1 MEEMKVRHAKLLS
14 EREVELYEVFSKS
27 KSELSKEMESVRR
40 EGIEKVE
47 KHGKEVVELEK

>member
-1 MEEMKVRHAKLLS
+1 MRHAKLLS